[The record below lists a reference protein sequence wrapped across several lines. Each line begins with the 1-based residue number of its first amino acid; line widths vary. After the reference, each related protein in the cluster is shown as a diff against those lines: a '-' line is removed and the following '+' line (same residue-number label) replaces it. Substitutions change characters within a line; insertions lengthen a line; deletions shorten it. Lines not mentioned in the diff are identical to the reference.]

1 MKIVKT
7 FGCKIN
13 VLYRLFSSAMASS
26 QVISATDSKTM
37 PVSLSL
43 LFNVVADMWGKLIAA
58 NRLLIAVSLRPQNSN
73 AEKKQE

>member
-7 FGCKIN
+7 FGVN

-37 PVSLSL
+37 PLSL

-58 NRLLIAVSLRPQNSN
+58 NRLLIAVSPRPQNSN

>member
-43 LFNVVADMWGKLIAA
+43 SPF
-58 NRLLIAVSLRPQNSN
+58 
-73 AEKKQE
+73 

>member
-7 FGCKIN
+7 FGVN

-43 LFNVVADMWGKLIAA
+43 SFLT
-58 NRLLIAVSLRPQNSN
+58 
-73 AEKKQE
+73 